1 LKNCLK
7 PVTLYRVR
15 FVSTQNKTASVSFGE
30 AILHCLPDAGLFV
43 PETFPDIRRFFP
55 CMDENTA
62 YRELAAALI
71 PLLFEHEL
79 NSEAAA
85 GIAGSA
91 FDVEP
96 SLIRLN
102 KTFSVLN
109 LYEGP
114 AGTHTDFST
123 GFLAAVLEEL
133 LAAKDPPGRAM
144 VVSAVRCGMGSMG
157 ASIAGAFRRR
167 RGITTVLLYPE
178 NAPIAGLD
186 EEDYVTRGGGLIPIR
201 VKGTADDCQELVNA
215 LIRDRPFAGRYNV
228 TSANAIN
235 AGRLLPQAFY
245 YLYSFIRLKK
255 ELSGELFFSVPSGN
269 LGSLVAGLYAWK
281 LGMPVN
287 GFIAAMNSNNAAGSF
302 INEGVFRPRPLVVT
316 NSPVLDIARPSN
328 LERLEAFYRESPL
341 VMKNLVFPRTIGDAD
356 TLQTMKEAREN
367 HGMFLAPQSAVACAA
382 AEDMARSKDFYGHI
396 VIFATSH
403 PARYAKT
410 VFKATGETP
419 ETPEKI
425 KALSGKPEP
434 IAAIENDLESLES
447 AIASCV

>member
-1 LKNCLK
+1 
-7 PVTLYRVR
+7 VR
-15 FVSTQNKTASVSFGE
+15 FVSTQNKTAPVSFEE
-30 AILHCLPDAGLFV
+30 AILRCLPAAGLFV
-43 PETFPDIRRFFP
+43 PESFPDLRRFFSR
-55 CMDENTA
+55 MDGRAA

-71 PLLFEHEL
+71 PPLFEDEPDPQ
-79 NSEAAA
+79 AA
-85 GIAGSA
+85 GKIAAGKIAASA

-96 SLIRLN
+96 SLLRLSDN
-102 KTFSVLN
+102 LSVLV

-133 LAAKDPPGRAM
+133 LAADNSPGRAM
-144 VVSAVRCGMGSMG
+144 VVSAVRYGMGSMG
-157 ASIAGAFRRR
+157 ASIARAFRRR

-178 NAPIAGLD
+178 NAPITGLD
-186 EEDYVTRGGGLIPIR
+186 AEDYVTKGGGLIPIR
-201 VKGTADDCQELVNA
+201 VRGTADDCQELVNA
-215 LIRDRPFAGRYNV
+215 LIRDRPFAGRHNV

-302 INEGVFRPRPLVVT
+302 MNEGIFRPRPLVVT

-341 VMKNLVFPRTIGDAD
+341 VMKNLIFPRTIGDAD
-356 TLQTMKEAREN
+356 TLQTMKEARDAY
-367 HGMFLAPQSAVACAA
+367 GLFLAPQSAVAFAAA
-382 AEDMARSKDFYGHI
+382 AETLRSKDFYGHI
-396 VIFATSH
+396 VVFATSH

-410 VFKATGETP
+410 LVKAAGETP
-419 ETPEKI
+419 GMPEAI
-425 KALSGKPEP
+425 KALSGKSEP
-434 IAAIENDLESLES
+434 IAEIENDLESLES